1 MGDTFGLYKRSK
13 MSGIMVVRILGN
25 KDTVAYKE
33 AERVVK
39 AMGFAVWNDTYFLL
53 MWPSLRC

>member
-13 MSGIMVVRILGN
+13 MSGIMVGGILLGN

-39 AMGFAVWNDTYFLL
+39 AMGFCGLE
-53 MWPSLRC
+53 